1 MNGCSGNI
9 YLGPANSAM
18 LAAHMDWMEVIQWL
32 AVVPSVLLLS
42 LFSMYSSPLLAAQVN
57 SERMQRHSERMLL
70 LS

>member
-1 MNGCSGNI
+1 MDGCSGNL

-42 LFSMYSSPLLAAQVN
+42 LFSMYSSLLLAAQRTTQ
-57 SERMQRHSERMLL
+57 SL
-70 LS
+70 